1 MEYNS
6 SSGIILANFEEE
18 VEVSDWID
26 PYDSILLKLFTILV
40 YIIEIL
46 ASVVM
51 FAFVKYETSGLAG
64 HYRTLINQLLSYLY
78 GVVSTHY
85 LRETVLWRKTNV
97 LIGVFYLQ
105 TFFFNLQATFSCCF
119 VLLLTFVLNLG
130 WHLCYCCMWNTESE
144 SMVWPT
150 TTFNLLSAIQTYS
163 NDDISFIS
171 VHFSHHLSC

>member
-1 MEYNS
+1 MESNS

-18 VEVSDWID
+18 VEVEVSDWID
-26 PYDSILLKLFTILV
+26 PYDSIWLKLFTILV

-85 LRETVLWRKTNV
+85 LHVAEILNV
-97 LIGVFYLQ
+97 KNV
-105 TFFFNLQATFSCCF
+105 
-119 VLLLTFVLNLG
+119 
-130 WHLCYCCMWNTESE
+130 
-144 SMVWPT
+144 
-150 TTFNLLSAIQTYS
+150 
-163 NDDISFIS
+163 
-171 VHFSHHLSC
+171 

>member
-1 MEYNS
+1 MESNS

-18 VEVSDWID
+18 VKVEVSDWID

-78 GVVSTHY
+78 GVVST
-85 LRETVLWRKTNV
+85 
-97 LIGVFYLQ
+97 
-105 TFFFNLQATFSCCF
+105 
-119 VLLLTFVLNLG
+119 LLMFTDKRQIN
-130 WHLCYCCMWNTESE
+130 
-144 SMVWPT
+144 
-150 TTFNLLSAIQTYS
+150 
-163 NDDISFIS
+163 
-171 VHFSHHLSC
+171 

>member
-1 MEYNS
+1 MESNS

-18 VEVSDWID
+18 VKVDVSDWID
-26 PYDSILLKLFTILV
+26 PYDSIWLKLFTILV

-85 LRETVLWRKTNV
+85 LYEGTRNIIRLAC
-97 LIGVFYLQ
+97 L
-105 TFFFNLQATFSCCF
+105 
-119 VLLLTFVLNLG
+119 
-130 WHLCYCCMWNTESE
+130 
-144 SMVWPT
+144 
-150 TTFNLLSAIQTYS
+150 
-163 NDDISFIS
+163 
-171 VHFSHHLSC
+171 

>member
-1 MEYNS
+1 MESNS
-6 SSGIILANFEEE
+6 NSGIILANFEEE

-78 GVVSTHY
+78 GVVS
-85 LRETVLWRKTNV
+85 
-97 LIGVFYLQ
+97 I
-105 TFFFNLQATFSCCF
+105 
-119 VLLLTFVLNLG
+119 
-130 WHLCYCCMWNTESE
+130 
-144 SMVWPT
+144 P
-150 TTFNLLSAIQTYS
+150 I
-163 NDDISFIS
+163 
-171 VHFSHHLSC
+171 

>member
-1 MEYNS
+1 MESNS
-6 SSGIILANFEEE
+6 NSGIILANFEEE

-78 GVVSTHY
+78 GVVSTQY
-85 LRETVLWRKTNV
+85 L
-97 LIGVFYLQ
+97 
-105 TFFFNLQATFSCCF
+105 
-119 VLLLTFVLNLG
+119 
-130 WHLCYCCMWNTESE
+130 H
-144 SMVWPT
+144 
-150 TTFNLLSAIQTYS
+150 
-163 NDDISFIS
+163 
-171 VHFSHHLSC
+171 

>member
-1 MEYNS
+1 MESNS
-6 SSGIILANFEEE
+6 NSGIILANFEEE

-85 LRETVLWRKTNV
+85 L
-97 LIGVFYLQ
+97 
-105 TFFFNLQATFSCCF
+105 
-119 VLLLTFVLNLG
+119 
-130 WHLCYCCMWNTESE
+130 H
-144 SMVWPT
+144 
-150 TTFNLLSAIQTYS
+150 
-163 NDDISFIS
+163 
-171 VHFSHHLSC
+171 